1 MDWKSKLTSRKFWVA
16 VAGLVV
22 GVLALFDVDANT
34 TQQISGVVMSL
45 GSVVAYIA
53 GEGFV
58 DAASAGGANS
68 SAVGST
74 GVSAVES
81 STDGKSV

>member
-1 MDWKSKLTSRKFWVA
+1 MNLKSKLTSRKLWMA
-16 VAGLVV
+16 IAGLVV

-34 TQQISGVVMSL
+34 TSQISGVIMAL

-58 DAASAGGANS
+58 DASAA
-68 SAVGST
+68 
-74 GVSAVES
+74 
-81 STDGKSV
+81 KSDKTE